1 MTKIIHI
8 QDYLDAGDTLDLAK
22 NMLQENQDDMA
33 LENQQLLA
41 EVMALEANLESQSY
55 LSVNLKSQL
64 KELQVENDILLDALE
79 ANEVDELPVMLTD
92 VVNPSPQPHSAAQSH
107 YWEQEYSMLK
117 DKIRHMEQALA
128 GKDQAL
134 QQASAQ
140 NEQLLNELLA
150 KP

>member
-22 NMLQENQDDMA
+22 NMLQESQDDMA

-55 LSVNLKSQL
+55 LSVSLKSQL

-79 ANEVDELPVMLTD
+79 ANEEHGLPVMLNQ
-92 VVNPSPQPHSAAQSH
+92 VVSPAPQAPSAAHSH
-107 YWEQEYSMLK
+107 YWEQEYSLLK
-117 DKIRHMEQALA
+117 DKIRHMEQLLVD
-128 GKDQAL
+128 KDKAL
-134 QQASAQ
+134 QQASGQ
-140 NEQLLNELLA
+140 NQQLLNELLA
-150 KP
+150 KS